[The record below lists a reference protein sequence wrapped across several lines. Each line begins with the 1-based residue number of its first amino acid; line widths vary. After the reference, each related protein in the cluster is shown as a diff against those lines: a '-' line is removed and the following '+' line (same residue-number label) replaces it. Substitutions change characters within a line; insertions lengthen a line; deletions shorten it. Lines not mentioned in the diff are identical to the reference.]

1 MSTKSLK
8 SCQVTDYWDQTKVVI
23 QHLQGNTAEGK
34 LWKWVHTIHFNWANV
49 QMYLIVQNIMMIVR
63 HKANY
68 TISRKLWSKCFY
80 LLFYDK
86 SRVGNIHSLD
96 TFTFDFYDLLF
107 IYCDMVGPILI
118 QQKHKLHR
126 EEPCIYGRSKWRSYS
141 KKDLAKQ
148 EIFRKIMKAPF
159 IPII

>member
-118 QQKHKLHR
+118 QQKHKLCLFLLHFDNCQAR
-126 EEPCIYGRSKWRSYS
+126 GPHHV
-141 KKDLAKQ
+141 Q
-148 EIFRKIMKAPF
+148 VNFRWLQGKLKL
-159 IPII
+159 

>member
-1 MSTKSLK
+1 
-8 SCQVTDYWDQTKVVI
+8 
-23 QHLQGNTAEGK
+23 
-34 LWKWVHTIHFNWANV
+34 
-49 QMYLIVQNIMMIVR
+49 MYLIVQNILMIVR

-107 IYCDMVGPILI
+107 IYCDMVEPILI
-118 QQKHKLHR
+118 QQKHKLCLFLLHFDNFQPGVLPLHR
-126 EEPCIYGRSKWRSYS
+126 EEPCTYGRSKWRFYS
-141 KKDLAKQ
+141 KKDLASKTGN
-148 EIFRKIMKAPF
+148 FS
-159 IPII
+159 